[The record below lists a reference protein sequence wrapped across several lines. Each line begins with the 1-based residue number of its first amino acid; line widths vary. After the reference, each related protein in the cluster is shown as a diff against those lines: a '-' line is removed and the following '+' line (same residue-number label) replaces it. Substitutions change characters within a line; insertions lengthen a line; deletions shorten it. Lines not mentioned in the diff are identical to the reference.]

1 MALTWAFAS
10 SKVMSSGY
18 MPDQRKL
25 PIMVAGHGRRFLC
38 RKTLPSSEFSQVRRE
53 ISTHS
58 DGNFGLAAHAPAAP
72 TGLRLP
78 HHRTVVR
85 PSGSRLGPGRVQD
98 GQQNA
103 GVGHAGTGPAAST
116 TRRAGLYGDGLA
128 VDTERPPSQNDPIC
142 MLQWMN
148 AEDSSV
154 AYIRR
159 VSCVLGI
166 SGESGKYD
174 SGCTAGR
181 LVMADC
187 AVLGLRGPGFRI
199 GHRLDAGPAPAA
211 PAGAAQ
217 APPCPRG
224 PGGQWSSPR
233 AVTCG
238 L

>member
-1 MALTWAFAS
+1 MPQLPQPAC
-10 SKVMSSGY
+10 GY
-18 MPDQRKL
+18 RTIAPSY
-25 PIMVAGHGRRFLC
+25 GH
-38 RKTLPSSEFSQVRRE
+38 
-53 ISTHS
+53 
-58 DGNFGLAAHAPAAP
+58 
-72 TGLRLP
+72 
-78 HHRTVVR
+78 
-85 PSGSRLGPGRVQD
+85 LGPGS
-98 GQQNA
+98 A
-103 GVGHAGTGPAAST
+103 PVGSRMGSRTLASAMQVPVRPLLT